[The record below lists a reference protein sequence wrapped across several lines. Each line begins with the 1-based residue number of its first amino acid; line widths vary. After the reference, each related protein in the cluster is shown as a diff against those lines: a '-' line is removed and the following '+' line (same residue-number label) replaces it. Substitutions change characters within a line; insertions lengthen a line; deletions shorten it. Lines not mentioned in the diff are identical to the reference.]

1 MSDKRLQLITTAFK
15 LFYLK
20 GVHAVGI
27 NEILSESGVAKKTLY
42 HHFSGKEALIS
53 AVLEYR
59 DQRFHDWL
67 KGQLDQ
73 AKPGPDKV
81 LTLFDALDDWF
92 NDRVTELLPFHG
104 CFFINV
110 SAEFSEP
117 SNLLLQ
123 LCCRHKERIAQ
134 LIRAQVETLDLKPVA
149 VNSFTNALCL
159 LKEGAIT
166 LAHVQGDRLAAT
178 KAKAT
183 ALQLLQGSQSV
194 RNSD

>member
-42 HHFSGKEALIS
+42 HHFSGKEALVS

-59 DQRFHDWL
+59 DQRFYNWL
-67 KGQLDQ
+67 KGRLDQ
-73 AKPGPDKV
+73 AKPGPEKIGV
-81 LTLFDALDDWF
+81 LFDALDDWF
-92 NDRVTELLPFHG
+92 NDRVDELLPFHG

-117 SNLLLQ
+117 SNLLHQ

-134 LIRAQVETLDLKPVA
+134 LIRAQVETLGIEPVA
-149 VNSFTNALCL
+149 VDSFTHALCL
-159 LKEGAIT
+159 LKEGAIS
-166 LAHVQGDRLAAT
+166 LAHVQGDRLAAI

-183 ALQLLQGSQSV
+183 ALHLLQGNQSV
-194 RNSD
+194 RS

>member
-1 MSDKRLQLITTAFK
+1 MSDKRLQLIKTAFK

-42 HHFSGKEALIS
+42 HHFSGKEALVS
-53 AVLEYR
+53 AVLEFR

-67 KGQLDQ
+67 KGRLYQ

-117 SNLLLQ
+117 NNPLHQ
-123 LCCRHKERIAQ
+123 LCCHHKERIAQ
-134 LIRAQVETLDLKPVA
+134 LIRTQVDTLGIEPVA
-149 VNSFTNALCL
+149 VDAFTNALCL

-183 ALQLLQGSQSV
+183 ALQLLQGNQSV
-194 RNSD
+194 RD

>member
-1 MSDKRLQLITTAFK
+1 MSDKRLQLIKTAFK

-42 HHFSGKEALIS
+42 HHFSGKEALVS

-73 AKPGPDKV
+73 AKPGPDSV

-92 NDRVTELLPFHG
+92 NNRVDELQPFHG

-117 SNLLLQ
+117 NNPLHQ
-123 LCCRHKERIAQ
+123 LCSHHKERVAQ
-134 LIRAQVETLDLKPVA
+134 LIRAQVETLDLEPVA
-149 VNSFTNALCL
+149 ADAFTNALCL

-166 LAHVQGDRLAAT
+166 LAHVQGDRLAAI
-178 KAKAT
+178 KAKET
-183 ALQLLQGSQSV
+183 ALQLLQSSHCM
-194 RNSD
+194 RD